1 MMKYPNDWTETTLGK
16 SVQIARGASPRPI
29 EAFLTTSIDG
39 VNWIK
44 IGDAPK
50 EGKYIT
56 HTEEKITVS
65 GARKSVTVR
74 AGDFILSNSMSFGRP
89 YILAVDGCIHDGWL
103 RLFDY
108 NEQIDK
114 EFLYYIL
121 SFRLIQEQFA
131 TFAAGSGV
139 QNLNKEVVKKV
150 VVHFPSKPEQK
161 AIAETLTIFDTHI
174 ANLTELI
181 EKKKAIREGALE
193 DLVSGKT
200 RLSGFTGKWERV
212 NFESVIIPKAR
223 IGWQGLK
230 SEEYLR
236 KGFCYLIG
244 GTDFLNGTVSLE
256 NIWYVSEERYA
267 MDANIQVEENDVLVT
282 KDGTIG
288 KIAVV
293 PHLGKPATLNSGVFV
308 FRTKNGLTRQFLYR
322 VLISSIF
329 REFIDKLAAGSTI
342 KHLYQKDL
350 KNFSFSMPTDEAEQE
365 AIASVL
371 NTMDYEILSLE
382 EERDKMIKIREGAMD
397 DLLTGKVRLTD

>member
-1 MMKYPNDWTETTLGK
+1 
-16 SVQIARGASPRPI
+16 
-29 EAFLTTSIDG
+29 
-39 VNWIK
+39 
-44 IGDAPK
+44 
-50 EGKYIT
+50 
-56 HTEEKITVS
+56 
-65 GARKSVTVR
+65 
-74 AGDFILSNSMSFGRP
+74 MSFGRP

-200 RLSGFTGKWERV
+200 RLSGFTGEWKEMQLGQ
-212 NFESVIIPKAR
+212 I
-223 IGWQGLK
+223 
-230 SEEYLR
+230 R
-236 KGFCYLIG
+236 KTKRGKRLVRSQLQQEQCVGSYPVFQ
-244 GTDFLNGTVSLE
+244 NSLE
-256 NIWYVSEERYA
+256 PLGFYTEYSCYAGSVYV
-267 MDANIQVEENDVLVT
+267 I
-282 KDGTIG
+282 
-288 KIAVV
+288 
-293 PHLGKPATLNSGVFV
+293 
-308 FRTKNGLTRQFLYR
+308 
-322 VLISSIF
+322 
-329 REFIDKLAAGSTI
+329 AAGNAGDIGYSEI
-342 KHLYQKDL
+342 AFWAADDCYYYEQSNDINQKYLYYYLLFNQKSLSEQTRRTSIPRLSRDIL
-350 KNFSFSMPTDEAEQE
+350 DNLIIQLPKVDEQE
-365 AIASVL
+365 AIAQIL
-371 NTMDYEILSLE
+371 TDMDNEIHSLE
-382 EERDKMIKIREGAMD
+382 DECDKIKQIREGAMD